1 MVSSAA
7 KRARKKKLAHERQD
21 RELLRPTRQMDPAD
35 LTDPEM
41 EQADEEIRFAPRGQ
55 SVEQM
60 PATPATAQA
69 ATECDYDVVNM
80 IKTLNG
86 AIAAIA
92 RDTASIQRA
101 YEQLRS
107 ENVARDKALTDL
119 SNIVREYVLSPIN
132 RRPQP
137 VLREDVMDRDGNLR
151 GADIGITW
159 EGNDTFLHGVR
170 VVGPDPSRRP
180 GMRPAM
186 STPHQPIERRDRD
199 DSPSTVHQ
207 QTRPVMLT
215 PYRPTVGQDRDLGT
229 SSVRPLAPE
238 MIMVTPEVDNQM
250 RRPPTE
256 NRQGYQPAAPIQRF
270 NNKSLNWPAWFRHFR
285 AVADVHGWS
294 KDQRALQLVSYLD
307 ETAMNVAQ
315 ELGDADLYNYDV
327 LVKLLS
333 DRFDPA
339 SRVSACRSRFHG
351 RSRRHHEDADTFADA
366 LAELCRVGYPQS
378 PAELRQELIAEQFVR
393 GQSDPELKKYLW
405 VVIRTQKDRKLQ
417 TLIEECVISR
427 GQKDRRGF
435 KPSTPIR
442 SKLCQSGSSNCSSNC
457 SG

>member
-55 SVEQM
+55 SVKQV
-60 PATPATAQA
+60 PTTPATVQA
-69 ATECDYDVVNM
+69 DTKCEYLDIVNM

-86 AIAAIA
+86 AIAAIS
-92 RDTASIQRA
+92 RDTACIQRA

-107 ENVARDKALTDL
+107 ENVARDKALADL
-119 SNIVREYVLSPIN
+119 SEIVREYGLASTN

-137 VLREDVMDRDGNLR
+137 VLREDVVDRDGNLW

-159 EGNDTFLHGVR
+159 DDNETFLHGVR
-170 VVGPDPSRRP
+170 VVRPDSLIQP

-186 STPHQPIERRDRD
+186 STPHQPMGGRDRD
-199 DSPSTVHQ
+199 DFPSTVHQ
-207 QTRPVMLT
+207 QTRPVMST
-215 PYRPTVGQDRDLGT
+215 PYRPTGGQDRDLGT
-229 SSVRPLAPE
+229 PSTRPLTPE
-238 MIMVTPEVDNQM
+238 AITVTPEVDTQM
-250 RRPPTE
+250 RRPPTDT
-256 NRQGYQPAAPIQRF
+256 RQGYRPAAPIQRF

-327 LVKLLS
+327 LVK
-333 DRFDPA
+333 
-339 SRVSACRSRFHG
+339 
-351 RSRRHHEDADTFADA
+351 
-366 LAELCRVGYPQS
+366 
-378 PAELRQELIAEQFVR
+378 
-393 GQSDPELKKYLW
+393 
-405 VVIRTQKDRKLQ
+405 
-417 TLIEECVISR
+417 
-427 GQKDRRGF
+427 
-435 KPSTPIR
+435 
-442 SKLCQSGSSNCSSNC
+442 
-457 SG
+457 